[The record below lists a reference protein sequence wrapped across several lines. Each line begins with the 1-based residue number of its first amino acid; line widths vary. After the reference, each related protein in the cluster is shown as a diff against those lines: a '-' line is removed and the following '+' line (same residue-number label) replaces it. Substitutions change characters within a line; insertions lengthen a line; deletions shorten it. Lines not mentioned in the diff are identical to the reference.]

1 MAEVKIHAAKTNL
14 SKLIARAQ
22 AGEDIVIL
30 NGNTPVARLQPIKA
44 HASGRKFGAY
54 KGQFEVPDSFFDPL
68 PEEELKAW
76 EGEGY
81 DGNPLGHARAA
92 VVDERRSA
100 PIAKSARRDGKKK
113 R

>member
-1 MAEVKIHAAKTNL
+1 MTEVKIHAAKTNL

-30 NGNTPVARLQPIKA
+30 NGQTPVARLLPIKA
-44 HASGRKFGAY
+44 QAPGRKFGAY
-54 KGQFEVPDSFFDPL
+54 KGEFDVPDSFFDPL
-68 PEEELKAW
+68 PEDELKAW

-81 DGNPLGHARAA
+81 DGDPLGHARSA
-92 VVDERRSA
+92 VVDERRS
-100 PIAKSARRDGKKK
+100 PPVAKSPRGDGKKK